1 MPVKVGKVRSKFG
14 NKVLLLTVLFFLTYF
29 VGYFS
34 CLYSAAFD
42 VAERFIRSSHDVQ
55 AEFGSEP
62 AVSLSPFGYELNFA
76 GSTGSAS
83 FDCGV
88 RGGGRSG
95 LIRINLEK
103 QKDKWFVVSATM
115 DARATAVDLMQ
126 AR

>member
-1 MPVKVGKVRSKFG
+1 MPVKEAKMRNKFR
-14 NKVLLLTVLFFLTYF
+14 NKVLLLTVLIFLTYF
-29 VGYFS
+29 VAYFS

-42 VAERFIRSSHDVQ
+42 VAERFIRSSHIVQ

-62 AVSLSPFGYELNFA
+62 AVSLRPFGYELNFV

-88 RGGGRSG
+88 RGGGRRG

-103 QKDKWFVVSATM
+103 QRDIWFVVSATM
-115 DARATAVDLMQ
+115 DAEGTPVDLMQ
-126 AR
+126 AL